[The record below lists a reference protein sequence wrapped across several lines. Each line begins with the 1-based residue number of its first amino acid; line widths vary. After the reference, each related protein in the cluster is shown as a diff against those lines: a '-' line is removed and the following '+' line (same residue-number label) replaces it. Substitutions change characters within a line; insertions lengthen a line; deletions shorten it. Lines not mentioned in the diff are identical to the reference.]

1 MLSSVLADLVVLLHL
16 GFILF
21 VILGGLLA
29 LWRRWMM
36 WVHLPAAAWGAW
48 VSAAGWICPLTPFEN
63 WLRAHAG
70 EVGYT
75 GDFTSHYVMPLV
87 YPEGLTRE
95 LQLIIAAVVLVVN
108 AVVYAVVIRRW
119 RTSRA

>member
-1 MLSSVLADLVVLLHL
+1 MVTSLLADAVVLLHL

-21 VILGGLLA
+21 VIFGGLLV
-29 LWRRWMM
+29 LWRRWMA
-36 WVHLPAAAWGAW
+36 WLHLPAAAWGAW

-75 GDFTSHYVMPLV
+75 GDFTSHYIMPLI

-95 LQLIIAAVVLVVN
+95 LQIVVAIIVLVVN
-108 AVVYAVVIRRW
+108 AAVYAIVIRQ
-119 RTSRA
+119 SRGARR